1 MWEGHLSPIEIIF
14 SPAAER
20 DIKKLT
26 KDNQKIVM
34 AALRKFSDGSEL
46 IDLEKLQ
53 GHPDFYRFKAGKD
66 LRVIFHP
73 MAKGRVVLLVIRDR
87 KEAYRGLDA
96 LQYKLEAALCR
107 IEEDARAVLRAAP

>member
-1 MWEGHLSPIEIIF
+1 MSPIEVIF

-26 KDNQKIVM
+26 KENQKVVLNT
-34 AALRKFSDGSEL
+34 LRKFREGSGT
-46 IDLEKLQ
+46 IDMEKLQ

-96 LQYKLEAALCR
+96 LEYKLEAALCR
-107 IEEDARAVLRAAP
+107 IEEDARAFFRASP